1 MYFEAVWWVQ
11 KCFFCCGLGRPIVS
25 RLWGDNMD
33 PEKKRRLDEI
43 FTAFSTVADDA
54 YVFLCNMKEDY
65 SRWAKSAVDY
75 FDLPS
80 EYMHKAGEIWE
91 EHIHPDDREDY
102 RKSINDIFSGKGSGH
117 DLQYRAKARDGNYCV
132 CTCRGIVIRDQDG
145 VPLYF
150 GGAIKNHGN
159 TSFIDTVTGLRSLYG
174 FFEDLRIFLLKKKPG
189 TIIQV
194 GLSNFSAF
202 NEVYGYSFGNRV
214 LQTLARTLK
223 DRYSEIG
230 LVYRLDGTKFAIISD
245 NMDRADITR
254 RYTELRDQLSAG
266 IMVDEHT
273 VTLSINCGCIQVDD
287 FEISDKTIY
296 SCMKYAYYESKNSH
310 MGALSFFNDELN
322 DINRLR
328 MERLNYI
335 RNSVNEGCKGFFLCY
350 QPIVFTDD
358 CKLKGVEAL
367 IRWKDDKYGLVP
379 PNDFIPVLE
388 QDALFPTLGRWILYT
403 AMKDGMELIKKYPD
417 IIVSINLS
425 YAQLEKEGF
434 IEEVMSILEETGFPA
449 KNLCLEITERCRL
462 IDTELL
468 KNLIMLLRNHGIK
481 IALDDFG
488 TGYSTLGILREI
500 EVDTVK
506 IDRTFVMN
514 IEKSERDRATVK
526 CISEIADAYGAEV
539 CVEGVET
546 EAMIEQLRTLKVNS
560 LQGYYFSKPITLE
573 DFLGKEF

>member
-1 MYFEAVWWVQ
+1 M
-11 KCFFCCGLGRPIVS
+11 
-25 RLWGDNMD
+25 
-33 PEKKRRLDEI
+33 
-43 FTAFSTVADDA
+43 
-54 YVFLCNMKEDY
+54 
-65 SRWAKSAVDY
+65 
-75 FDLPS
+75 
-80 EYMHKAGEIWE
+80 
-91 EHIHPDDREDY
+91 
-102 RKSINDIFSGKGSGH
+102 
-117 DLQYRAKARDGNYCV
+117 
-132 CTCRGIVIRDQDG
+132 
-145 VPLYF
+145 
-150 GGAIKNHGN
+150 
-159 TSFIDTVTGLRSLYG
+159 
-174 FFEDLRIFLLKKKPG
+174 
-189 TIIQV
+189 
-194 GLSNFSAF
+194 
-202 NEVYGYSFGNRV
+202 
-214 LQTLARTLK
+214 QTLARTLK

-273 VTLSINCGCIQVDD
+273 VTLSINCGCIQIDD

-367 IRWKDDKYGLVP
+367 IRWKDGKYGLVP

-462 IDTELL
+462 IDT
-468 KNLIMLLRNHGIK
+468 
-481 IALDDFG
+481 
-488 TGYSTLGILREI
+488 
-500 EVDTVK
+500 VK

>member
-1 MYFEAVWWVQ
+1 M
-11 KCFFCCGLGRPIVS
+11 
-25 RLWGDNMD
+25 
-33 PEKKRRLDEI
+33 
-43 FTAFSTVADDA
+43 
-54 YVFLCNMKEDY
+54 
-65 SRWAKSAVDY
+65 
-75 FDLPS
+75 
-80 EYMHKAGEIWE
+80 
-91 EHIHPDDREDY
+91 
-102 RKSINDIFSGKGSGH
+102 
-117 DLQYRAKARDGNYCV
+117 
-132 CTCRGIVIRDQDG
+132 
-145 VPLYF
+145 
-150 GGAIKNHGN
+150 
-159 TSFIDTVTGLRSLYG
+159 
-174 FFEDLRIFLLKKKPG
+174 
-189 TIIQV
+189 
-194 GLSNFSAF
+194 
-202 NEVYGYSFGNRV
+202 
-214 LQTLARTLK
+214 
-223 DRYSEIG
+223 
-230 LVYRLDGTKFAIISD
+230 
-245 NMDRADITR
+245 
-254 RYTELRDQLSAG
+254 
-266 IMVDEHT
+266 
-273 VTLSINCGCIQVDD
+273 
-287 FEISDKTIY
+287 
-296 SCMKYAYYESKNSH
+296 
-310 MGALSFFNDELN
+310 
-322 DINRLR
+322 
-328 MERLNYI
+328 
-335 RNSVNEGCKGFFLCY
+335 
-350 QPIVFTDD
+350 
-358 CKLKGVEAL
+358 
-367 IRWKDDKYGLVP
+367 
-379 PNDFIPVLE
+379 LE